1 MQRVVI
7 TGSNRG
13 LGLEWVRQCAER
25 GWRVFATCRD
35 PDSAADLQDQADQD
49 SSVSLHRLDVTD
61 ASQIGHL
68 AEDLRD
74 ETIDLLVN
82 NAGVCFERW
91 GQDSVGRIRYD
102 HWEETFRVN
111 TLGPMPVTEALLPH
125 LNRGER
131 PLVLAITSHMGS
143 IADIDAPRDYAYRSS
158 KAALN
163 AAMHGLAHELKPR
176 GIGVLLLHPGWVR
189 TRMGAHPHPLAP
201 RRAFAACSPWR
212 MATRRNFPGVSS
224 VTTEPGCP
232 GDRCGT
238 LRKNPWP

>member
-1 MQRVVI
+1 MHRVLI

-13 LGLEWVRQCAER
+13 LGLEWVRQCAGRE
-25 GWRVFATCRD
+25 WRVFATCRD
-35 PDSAADLQDQADQD
+35 PDSAVDLQDLADQD
-49 SSVSLHRLDVTD
+49 SLVSLHPLDVTD
-61 ASQIGHL
+61 ARQIGDL

-82 NAGVCFERW
+82 NAGVYFERW
-91 GQDSVGRIRYD
+91 GKDPLGSIRYD

-111 TLGPMPVTEALLPH
+111 TLGPMRVTEALLPH

-131 PLVLAITSHMGS
+131 PLVLGITSHMGS

-176 GIGVLLLHPGWVR
+176 GIGMLLLHPGWVR
-189 TRMGAHPHPLAP
+189 TRMGGSSAPISPEESVRGMLALVDRYAP
-201 RRAFAACSPWR
+201 NQSGGFFRFDGAQMPW
-212 MATRRNFPGVSS
+212 
-224 VTTEPGCP
+224 
-232 GDRCGT
+232 
-238 LRKNPWP
+238 